1 MSVSR
6 QSPRV
11 EHRLTRQRR
20 RAWLPWLL
28 LAPGLIWLLLWFVL
42 PLAQLLPVSL
52 SDSADRF
59 RMTLVFSGRIANYT
73 EVMSQYTPVLA
84 RSLVYAAASTALA
97 VLIAYP
103 LAWVI
108 RFRGGRWKGLLI
120 ALVVV
125 PFFTSYLVRA
135 IAWTTLLGDDGPVLS
150 ALRAVGLP
158 QGTRLLNTAVAVVG
172 GLTYNALPFMVLPIA
187 LSLERIPSELLDAA
201 RDLQAGPWTVF
212 RRVVLPL
219 STPGLAA
226 GIVLSLIPAAGDVV
240 NAQFLGGPNNRMIGN
255 VVQSL
260 MLVQRQFPRGA
271 ALALV
276 LMALMTATVVVHVR
290 RHGSSDL
297 TLS

>member
-1 MSVSR
+1 MSASR
-6 QSPRV
+6 RSLRAEPRTA
-11 EHRLTRQRR
+11 RTRRQD
-20 RAWLPWLL
+20 WLPWLL
-28 LAPGLIWLLLWFVL
+28 VAPGLTWLVLWFVL

-52 SDSADRF
+52 SDTADRF

-73 EVMSQYTPVLA
+73 EVIGQYTPVLA
-84 RSLVYAAASTALA
+84 RSLVYAGAATALA

-108 RFRGGRWKGLLI
+108 RFRGGRWKAVLL

-125 PFFTSYLVRA
+125 PFFTPYLVRA
-135 IAWTTLLGDDGPVLS
+135 IAWTTLLGDDGPLLS

-158 QGTRLLNTAVAVVG
+158 QGTRLLNTAFAVVG
-172 GLTYNALPFMVLPIA
+172 GLTYNALPFMVLPIT
-187 LSLERIPSELLDAA
+187 LSLERIPTELLDAA
-201 RDLQAGPWTVF
+201 RDLQGGPWTVF

-219 STPGLAA
+219 SAPGLAA

-240 NAQFLGGPNNRMIGN
+240 NPQFLGGPNNRMIGN
-255 VVQSL
+255 VMQSL
-260 MLVQRQFPRGA
+260 MLVQRQLPRGA

-297 TLS
+297 TLT

>member
-6 QSPRV
+6 RSPRV
-11 EHRLTRQRR
+11 EPRLSRHRRQ
-20 RAWLPWLL
+20 AWLPWLL
-28 LAPGLIWLLLWFVL
+28 LTPGLIWLLLWFVL

-52 SDSADRF
+52 SESADRF

-97 VLIAYP
+97 ALIAYP

-108 RFRGGRWKGLLI
+108 RFHGGRWKGLLL

-135 IAWTTLLGDDGPVLS
+135 IAWSTLLGDDGPVLS

-158 QGTRLLNTAVAVVG
+158 PGARLLNTAVAVVG

-219 STPGLAA
+219 SAPGLAA

-255 VVQSL
+255 VMQSL

>member
-1 MSVSR
+1 MSASR
-6 QSPRV
+6 RSPRA
-11 EHRLTRQRR
+11 EPRASSIRRQT
-20 RAWLPWLL
+20 WLPWLL
-28 LAPGLIWLLLWFVL
+28 LAPGLTWLLLWFVL
-42 PLAQLLPVSL
+42 PLAQLLPISL
-52 SDSADRF
+52 SDQADRF

-73 EVMSQYTPVLA
+73 AVMTQYAPVLA
-84 RSLVYAAASTALA
+84 RSLVYAVASTVLA

-108 RFRGGRWKGLLI
+108 RFRGGRWKGMLI

-135 IAWTTLLGDDGPVLS
+135 IAWTTLLSDGGPVLS
-150 ALRAVGLP
+150 TLRAVGLP
-158 QGTRLLNTAVAVVG
+158 RGTRLLNTAAAVVG

-219 STPGLAA
+219 SAPGLAA

-260 MLVQRQFPRGA
+260 MLVQRQLPRGA

>member
-6 QSPRV
+6 RSPRV
-11 EHRLTRQRR
+11 EPRLSRHRRQ
-20 RAWLPWLL
+20 AWLPWLL
-28 LAPGLIWLLLWFVL
+28 LTPGLIWLLLWFVL

-52 SDSADRF
+52 SESADRF

-108 RFRGGRWKGLLI
+108 RFRGGRWKGLLL

-135 IAWTTLLGDDGPVLS
+135 IAWSTLLGDDGPVLS

-158 QGTRLLNTAVAVVG
+158 PGARLLNTAVAVVG

-219 STPGLAA
+219 SAPGLAA

>member
-6 QSPRV
+6 RSPRA
-11 EHRLTRQRR
+11 ELRLSRQRR
-20 RAWLPWLL
+20 RVWIPWLL

-73 EVMSQYTPVLA
+73 EVMTQYAPVLA

-150 ALRAVGLP
+150 VLRAVGLP
-158 QGTRLLNTAVAVVG
+158 QETRLLNTAVAVVG
-172 GLTYNALPFMVLPIA
+172 GLTYTALPFMVLPIA

-201 RDLQAGPWTVF
+201 RDLQADPWTVF

-219 STPGLAA
+219 SAPGLAA

>member
-1 MSVSR
+1 
-6 QSPRV
+6 
-11 EHRLTRQRR
+11 
-20 RAWLPWLL
+20 
-28 LAPGLIWLLLWFVL
+28 
-42 PLAQLLPVSL
+42 
-52 SDSADRF
+52 
-59 RMTLVFSGRIANYT
+59 
-73 EVMSQYTPVLA
+73 
-84 RSLVYAAASTALA
+84 
-97 VLIAYP
+97 
-103 LAWVI
+103 
-108 RFRGGRWKGLLI
+108 
-120 ALVVV
+120 
-125 PFFTSYLVRA
+125 
-135 IAWTTLLGDDGPVLS
+135 
-150 ALRAVGLP
+150 
-158 QGTRLLNTAVAVVG
+158 VVG

-201 RDLQAGPWTVF
+201 RDLQAGPWTAF

-219 STPGLAA
+219 SAPGLAA

>member
-6 QSPRV
+6 RSPRA
-11 EHRLTRQRR
+11 EARPSRNRQ
-20 RAWLPWLL
+20 AWLPWLL

-52 SDSADRF
+52 SENADRF
-59 RMTLVFSGRIANYT
+59 RMTLVFRGRIANYA
-73 EVMSQYTPVLA
+73 EVMTQYAPVLA
-84 RSLVYAAASTALA
+84 RSLAYAAASTALA
-97 VLIAYP
+97 ALIAYP

-108 RFRGGRWKGLLI
+108 RFRGGRWKGLLL

-125 PFFTSYLVRA
+125 PFFTSSMVRA

-150 ALRAVGLP
+150 TLRALGLP
-158 QGTRLLNTAVAVVG
+158 PGTRLLNTAVAVVG
-172 GLTYNALPFMVLPIA
+172 GLTYNALPFMVLPIT
-187 LSLERIPSELLDAA
+187 LSLERIPTELLDAA

-212 RRVVLPL
+212 RRVLLPL
-219 STPGLAA
+219 SAPGLAA

-260 MLVQRQFPRGA
+260 ILVQRQLPRGA

-276 LMALMTATVVVHVR
+276 LMVLMTATVVVHVR

>member
-6 QSPRV
+6 RSPRA
-11 EHRLTRQRR
+11 EARPSRNRQQ
-20 RAWLPWLL
+20 AWLPWLL
-28 LAPGLIWLLLWFVL
+28 LAPGLIWLLLWFAL
-42 PLAQLLPVSL
+42 PLTQLLPVSL
-52 SDSADRF
+52 SDNADRF
-59 RMTLVFSGRIANYT
+59 RMTLVFSGRLANYT
-73 EVMSQYTPVLA
+73 EVMAQYAPVLA
-84 RSLVYAAASTALA
+84 RSLIYAAASTVLA

-135 IAWTTLLGDDGPVLS
+135 IAWSTLLGDDGPVLS

-158 QGTRLLNTAVAVVG
+158 AGTRLLNTAVAVVG
-172 GLTYNALPFMVLPIA
+172 GLTYNALPFIVLPIA
-187 LSLERIPSELLDAA
+187 LSLERIPRELLDAA

-219 STPGLAA
+219 SAPGLAA

-271 ALALV
+271 ALAVV

>member
-6 QSPRV
+6 RSPRAEV
-11 EHRLTRQRR
+11 RPSHQRH

-73 EVMSQYTPVLA
+73 EVMVQYAPVLA

-150 ALRAVGLP
+150 SLRALGLP

-219 STPGLAA
+219 SAPGLAA
-226 GIVLSLIPAAGDVV
+226 GTVLSLIPAAGDVV

>member
-6 QSPRV
+6 RSPRV
-11 EHRLTRQRR
+11 EPRLSRHRRQ
-20 RAWLPWLL
+20 AWLPWLL
-28 LAPGLIWLLLWFVL
+28 LTPGLIWLLLWFVL

-52 SDSADRF
+52 SESADRF

-97 VLIAYP
+97 ALIAYP

-108 RFRGGRWKGLLI
+108 RFRGGRWKGLLL

-135 IAWTTLLGDDGPVLS
+135 IAWSTLLGDDGPVLS

-158 QGTRLLNTAVAVVG
+158 PGARLLNTAVAVVG

-219 STPGLAA
+219 SAPGLAA

-255 VVQSL
+255 VMQSL

>member
-6 QSPRV
+6 RSPRV
-11 EHRLTRQRR
+11 ELRLSSQRR

-73 EVMSQYTPVLA
+73 EVMVQYAPVLA

-150 ALRAVGLP
+150 SLRAVGLP

-201 RDLQAGPWTVF
+201 RDLQADPWTVF

-219 STPGLAA
+219 SAPGLAA
-226 GIVLSLIPAAGDVV
+226 GTVLSLIPAAGDVV

-297 TLS
+297 SLS